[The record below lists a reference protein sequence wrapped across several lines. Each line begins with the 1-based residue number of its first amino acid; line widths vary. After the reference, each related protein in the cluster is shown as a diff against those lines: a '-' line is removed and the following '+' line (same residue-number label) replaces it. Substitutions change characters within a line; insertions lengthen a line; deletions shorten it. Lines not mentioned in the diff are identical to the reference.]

1 MIFYTYLETYPVT
14 TIEGVVLKTNQD
26 LKILIL
32 YASYG
37 DGHLQV
43 SKALQQCFLEN
54 GNHHV
59 LMIDLFARAH
69 PVMNAVT
76 RFAYLKSCSF
86 SPRLYG
92 WSYYLTQNMR
102 HDQTPAKWL
111 NTFGIGALKEII
123 RVERPDAVINT
134 FPMLAMPEL
143 RKQTGLHIPIF
154 TVMTD
159 FILHDRW
166 IHPEID
172 KYFVANEELKTAII
186 NKGIPAERIKVS
198 GIPLRKAFRQPY
210 NKNRIFQRYG
220 LAPSKKIVLI
230 MAGAYGVL
238 QNLKKI
244 CRALLHLEDI
254 QILLVC
260 GKNESLKERIE
271 ASFAQKPGIHILG
284 YIEHIQELMAISS
297 CMVTKAGGITLSE
310 ALALHLPVIVFR
322 PLPGQEKDNAFFLDK
337 KGAAL
342 IAYQIDE
349 LVKKVKQILDKR
361 QRVFRMKQAI
371 HALQKK
377 NASETIVIDILNE
390 IEILEKTNA
399 TLITAEGKVDRDEG
413 TSKQSHNPG

>member
-1 MIFYTYLETYPVT
+1 MTVYLHVSQTYPGT
-14 TIEGVVLKTNQD
+14 TIEGVGMKTNQD

-37 DGHLQV
+37 DGHVQV

-59 LMIDLFARAH
+59 LLIDLFARAH

-76 RFAYLKSCSF
+76 RFAYLKSCTF

-92 WSYYLTQNMR
+92 WSYYLTQNKR
-102 HDQTPAKWL
+102 YNQTPAKWL
-111 NTFGIGALKEII
+111 NSFGIGALKEII
-123 RVERPDAVINT
+123 RVEKPDTVITT

-154 TVMTD
+154 TVLTD
-159 FILHDRW
+159 FVLHDRW

-172 KYFVANEELKTAII
+172 KYFVANEELKTNII

-210 NKNRIFQRYG
+210 NKNRIFQSCG
-220 LAPSKKIVLI
+220 LAPSEKIVLI

-238 QNLKKI
+238 QNLKEI
-244 CRALLHLEDI
+244 CQALLHLEGI

-260 GKNESLKERIE
+260 GKNEALKERIE
-271 ASFAQKPGIHILG
+271 ANFAQKPKIHIFG
-284 YIEHIQELMAISS
+284 FIEHIQELMAISS
-297 CMVTKAGGITLSE
+297 CIVTKAGGITLSE
-310 ALALHLPVIVFR
+310 ALALHLPMVVFR
-322 PLPGQEKDNAFFLDK
+322 PLPGQEKDNALFLEK

-342 IAYQIDE
+342 IAYQLEE
-349 LVKKVKQILDKR
+349 LVKQVKQILDDR
-361 QRVFRMKQAI
+361 QLVCRMKEAI

-377 NASETIVIDILNE
+377 DASETVV
-390 IEILEKTNA
+390 IEIINELGKLENT
-399 TLITAEGKVDRDEG
+399 TRVTTEGKVDNDEG
-413 TSKQSHNPG
+413 DSNQSYNPG

>member
-1 MIFYTYLETYPVT
+1 M
-14 TIEGVVLKTNQD
+14 NQD

-37 DGHLQV
+37 DGHVQV
-43 SKALQQCFLEN
+43 SKALQQCFYER
-54 GNHHV
+54 GIHHV

-69 PVMNAVT
+69 PVMDAVT
-76 RFAYLKSCSF
+76 RFAYLKSCSY
-86 SPRLYG
+86 SPQLYG

-102 HDQTPAKWL
+102 HNQTPVKWL
-111 NTFGIGALKEII
+111 NFFGIGALKEII

-154 TVMTD
+154 TVLTD
-159 FILHDRW
+159 FGLHSRW

-186 NKGIPAERIKVS
+186 DKGIPAERIKVS
-198 GIPLRKAFRQPY
+198 GIPLRKAFRRPY
-210 NKNRIFQRYG
+210 NKNRIFQSYG
-220 LAPSKKIVLI
+220 LDPSKKVVLI

-244 CRALLHLEDI
+244 CQALLYLGDI

-260 GKNESLKERIE
+260 GKNESLKERIK
-271 ASFAQKPGIHILG
+271 ASFAQRHEINIFGF
-284 YIEHIQELMAISS
+284 IEHIQELMAISS

-310 ALALHLPVIVFR
+310 ALALQLPVIVFR
-322 PLPGQEKDNAFFLDK
+322 PLPGQEKENAFFLVK

-342 IAYQIDE
+342 VAYRIEE
-349 LVKKVKQILDKR
+349 LVMKVKQILDKE
-361 QRVFRMKQAI
+361 RMFQMEQAI
-371 HALQKK
+371 HELQKN

-390 IEILEKTNA
+390 IVISEKT
-399 TLITAEGKVDRDEG
+399 TYG
-413 TSKQSHNPG
+413 T